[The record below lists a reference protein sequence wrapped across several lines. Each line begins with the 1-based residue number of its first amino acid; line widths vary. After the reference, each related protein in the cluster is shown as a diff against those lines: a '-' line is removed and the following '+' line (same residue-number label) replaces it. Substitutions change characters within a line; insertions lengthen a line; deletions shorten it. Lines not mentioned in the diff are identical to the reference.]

1 MTAGKHL
8 RNWSMF
14 TQMITAMAGQ
24 CHTRPP
30 SQANGMKVQMAT
42 VSRINTKRVSPPPRM
57 MPVFTGIW

>member
-1 MTAGKHL
+1 
-8 RNWSMF
+8 MF
-14 TQMITAMAGQ
+14 TQTITAMAGQ

-30 SQANGMKVQMAT
+30 SQASGMKVQMAT